1 MIDIIALVFL
11 CISNGKLAAKKGLKS
26 LTWKIYTAVAW
37 IVAELIGFIIGIS
50 MFDKTNLPGIIGV
63 ALFCAIGGYLFVR
76 KTLEN
81 KPDEFHEEINK
92 IGVDDLAPP
101 KKKTM

>member
-1 MIDIIALVFL
+1 MLEIIALIFL
-11 CISNGKLAAKKGLKS
+11 CKSNGNLAAKKGLKP

-37 IVAELIGFIIGIS
+37 VVAELIGFIIGAS
-50 MFDKTNLPGIIGV
+50 MFDKTNILAMMGV
-63 ALFCAIGGYLFVR
+63 AVFCAVGGYLFVR

-81 KPDEFHEEINK
+81 KPDNLDKEINQ

-101 KKKTM
+101 KK